1 MINNLINLIYNSS
14 DEGRLKVAAQRLG
27 EIKTAERA
35 EVVDALIHLLGKTNN
50 EETRWTA
57 AETLWAIAPKNPV
70 CGARIVKDLGVQ
82 LGPHFLGLIVAIF
95 PKQKNKFAVGVRLY
109 SQTDAYLPSSLKLTL
124 YDEDGE
130 NFLEAKSG
138 KTDNCLQ
145 LKFTAWPREK
155 FSFKLGLKGSEITE
169 EFSI

>member
-27 EIKTAERA
+27 EIQTVEST

-70 CGARIVKDLGVQ
+70 SGARIVKDLGIKI
-82 LGPHFLGLIVAIF
+82 GPNYLALIVAVF
-95 PKQKNKFAVGVRLY
+95 PKPKNKFAVCFRLS

-124 YDEDGE
+124 FDEDGE
-130 NFLEAKSG
+130 NFREAKSG
-138 KTDNCLQ
+138 KTDSCIQ
-145 LKFTAWPREK
+145 LKFTAWPGEN
-155 FSFKLGLKGSEITE
+155 FSFKLGLKSSEITE